1 MRIKNNSGFM
11 LITALGWASC
21 ISPPE
26 NFPSVPE
33 IEFSTIEYV
42 PTTGPDSLIVSVNFK
57 DAEGDLGLSPS
68 DINPPFNPLTYKR
81 DAAGNLIT
89 YSKRPAGAPSYNP
102 IDWVINP
109 IINNTIVKDTIW
121 VEQNENQY
129 NIFVRFYIKR
139 GGRFTE
145 FRWQNPPFFT
155 TFNGR
160 FPRILTTEEGQA
172 VEGNIKYRML
182 SSGWESI
189 FRNDTIR
196 IDVQI
201 QDRDLNRSNEVS
213 SPEITLRQITRNK
226 P

>member
-1 MRIKNNSGFM
+1 MRFKNYSG
-11 LITALGWASC
+11 LILIALGWTSC

-33 IEFSTIEYV
+33 IEFATIEYV
-42 PTTGPDSLIVSVNFK
+42 PTSAQDSLIIGVKFK
-57 DAEGDLGLSPS
+57 DAEGDLGLSS
-68 DINPPFNPLTYKR
+68 TDINPPFNPLFYKR

-89 YSKRPAGAPSYNP
+89 YSRRPPEAPSYNP
-102 IDWVINP
+102 IDWVIDP
-109 IINNTIVKDTIW
+109 IINNTTVKDTIW

-129 NIFVRFYIKR
+129 NIFVRFYRKR
-139 GGRFTE
+139 NGQFTE
-145 FRWQNPPFFT
+145 WKWQDPPFYT

-172 VEGNIKYRML
+172 VEGNIRYRML

-189 FRNDTIR
+189 FRTDTLR
-196 IDVQI
+196 IDVEI
-201 QDRDLNRSNEVS
+201 QDRALNRSNQVS
-213 SPEITLRQITRNK
+213 SPEVTLRQITRNT